1 MDRSRGVVTHMY
13 IIHTYIHP
21 LITTKLILVFDVRDN
36 IHPIVSFLCY
46 CIFGFHVHVCN
57 LGPSQPI
64 SIITSQVSDVLHNQ
78 TL

>member
-21 LITTKLILVFDVRDN
+21 LIITTKLILVFDVRDN
-36 IHPIVSFLCY
+36 IPPIVSFLCY
-46 CIFGFHVHVCN
+46 CIFGFHVHVCTCT
-57 LGPSQPI
+57 LGPSPPI
-64 SIITSQVSDVLHNQ
+64 VSDVLHNQ